1 MTCLNPE
8 CPSEKP
14 FAKGYCQK
22 CYYRLRRTGSLQ
34 RTNAVNAGATCAAD
48 GCNKAAFARGF
59 CHNHYNTDHHHE
71 LYAKWRTLRARYPSL
86 YPAHWDIFV
95 NFLADVGE
103 RPTKL
108 HKLRRKNESLPFSAE
123 NVQWNAPIMP
133 GMKRGEAS
141 KSQTYAREWQL
152 LRNFGIT
159 LIQYA
164 EMFKAQDGKCAICK
178 KPETAKDRV
187 GNPRPLCVDHCHKT
201 GNVRQLLCNR
211 CNHML
216 GLVDDDISFLES
228 AIAYLKA
235 HAT

>member
-8 CPSEKP
+8 CTTEKL

-34 RTNAVNAGATCAAD
+34 RTNAINAGANCSVDGCAKAAVARGLCAA
-48 GCNKAAFARGF
+48 
-59 CHNHYNTDHHHE
+59 HYDTERHDLIPFWRRIRSRHPGNYPDHWE
-71 LYAKWRTLRARYPSL
+71 QFSG
-86 YPAHWDIFV
+86 
-95 NFLADVGE
+95 FLADVGE

-123 NVQWNAPIMP
+123 NVQWNAPVMP

-159 LIQYA
+159 LTQYA
-164 EMFKAQDGKCAICK
+164 EMFKAQDGKCAICN
-178 KPETAKDRV
+178 KPETAKDRM
-187 GNPRPLCVDHCHKT
+187 GNSRPLCVDHCHKS
-201 GNVRQLLCNR
+201 GNVRELLCNR

-216 GLVDDDISFLES
+216 GLADDDIPTMES

-235 HAT
+235 H